1 MLFTVFRGES
11 PQAIRLEGPRV
22 YLLPPRMADWK
33 AWATLREESREFLTP
48 WDPTWPHDALTRHDL
63 RRRLKAYSHE
73 WRCGTGFSFL
83 VHRLSDHALMG
94 GVTISNVRSEEH
106 TSEVQSLM
114 RISYAVFCSKKNK
127 QDVCT
132 TDQ

>member
-48 WDPTWPHDALTRHDL
+48 WEPTWPHDALTRHAF
-63 RRRLKAYSHE
+63 RRRLQAYSHE
-73 WRCGTGFSFL
+73 WRCGPGFSFL
-83 VHRLSDHALMG
+83 VPRLPAPALLGGLTIPPLPPGVAPAASTGPWTGGPHARQAQNG
-94 GVTISNVRSEEH
+94 HAPG
-106 TSEVQSLM
+106 
-114 RISYAVFCSKKNK
+114 
-127 QDVCT
+127 
-132 TDQ
+132 